1 MSYPPLLGCTRFHE
15 RLHTLVCPKYR
26 GSQPLDG
33 LYPDRWSVFALHQDP
48 LEVSLPLNWNASI
61 SALPSLWAPPS
72 EVEEGVTVRIEE
84 AIQDIEGIEKM
95 ISTSSEGSSNI
106 RIELENGYDPQLLKD
121 EITTRVEGLNTLPD
135 EVERPA
141 ISVPAWQREVIS
153 VALAGPLGEREL
165 RDMALQIEEDIRALP
180 EVTQAQVEGIRPYE
194 LSIEISE
201 RTLRE
206 FGLTLSEISN
216 IIRRQSLDL
225 SAGSIKTNGG
235 EVLIRTKGQ
244 AYVKEDYADLV
255 ILSRPDGTRLR
266 LGDIATITDDFDEIP
281 IITKFNGQPA
291 LTVEVYRIG
300 DQNAITVAAAVRKYI
315 AEKSVL
321 LPEGITLET
330 WRDRSK
336 TVSARLKTLTDSAL
350 QGGNSCFAATG
361 IIPPS
366 LCRLL
371 GLHRDPRELH
381 GECVVDAGT
390 WSHPEHHQLVCL
402 HPGVGHC
409 GR

>member
-1 MSYPPLLGCTRFHE
+1 MNGSIRWFARNTVAANLLMVCILIAGAYSLFTRI
-15 RLHTLVCPKYR
+15 
-26 GSQPLDG
+26 
-33 LYPDRWSVFALHQDP
+33 P
-48 LEVSLPLNWNASI
+48 LEVFPSI
-61 SALPSLWAPPS
+61 ELERVNIRTSFPGAPPS

-95 ISTSSEGSSNI
+95 ISTSSESSSNI

-135 EVERPA
+135 EVERPV

-194 LSIEISE
+194 LSIEIPE

-216 IIRRQSLDL
+216 IIRRQSMNL

-281 IITKFNGQPA
+281 MMTTFNGQPA

-300 DQNAITVAAAVRKYI
+300 DQNA
-315 AEKSVL
+315 
-321 LPEGITLET
+321 
-330 WRDRSK
+330 
-336 TVSARLKTLTDSAL
+336 
-350 QGGNSCFAATG
+350 
-361 IIPPS
+361 
-366 LCRLL
+366 
-371 GLHRDPRELH
+371 
-381 GECVVDAGT
+381 
-390 WSHPEHHQLVCL
+390 
-402 HPGVGHC
+402 
-409 GR
+409 